1 MALPV
6 KGYASYAKTT
16 LATARI
22 ARAEKVRG
30 QNETR
35 HESELGAFS
44 AITSGIERQSW
55 AAGRL
60 AGNFRLSG
68 FGGLAGRARRCV
80 PLLRVYRPWRGSGC
94 LWASPGGRFMMEL
107 AVAARC

>member
-16 LATARI
+16 LATARTP
-22 ARAEKVRG
+22 RGEKVRG
-30 QNETR
+30 Q
-35 HESELGAFS
+35 SEASQNGELVAFS
-44 AITSGIERQSW
+44 AITSWIEKQSR

-68 FGGLAGRARRCV
+68 FGGLARRARCCV
-80 PLLRVYRPWRGSGC
+80 R
-94 LWASPGGRFMMEL
+94 
-107 AVAARC
+107 